1 MTHHRHAVTASGAPA
16 AIGPYSQAVRSAGLL
31 FCSGQVALDPNAG
44 ELVPGGPAEQVR
56 QCLENLEA
64 VCGAAGATL
73 RDAVRLTV
81 YLTDMDAFADVNRT
95 YGEWFGEEPPAR
107 VALGVAALPAGAQV
121 EVDAIVA
128 LPD

>member
-81 YLTDMDAFADVNRT
+81 YLTDMDAFADVNRA